1 MTMRV
6 AFLDPLEGIARDLY
20 PQFLGEHEVL
30 IAPSNSELPAGW
42 QEAEAAVWSRWPV
55 DQGLIESMPQL
66 RFMQRLGRFRARG
79 DARPALDRGIQVS
92 VFAHG
97 TSGRVAEHTL
107 ALILGLFRGLLASH
121 RAVVN
126 GDNPAGLTPE
136 IRNGPTPTVNW
147 AQVPHLQSLQFKT
160 VGIAGFGEI
169 GACLA
174 LMLAPLN
181 CRVLYFKRTPLR
193 LDQEEFFNVERV
205 ESLEGLLRGSD
216 AVVDLVPVSDAT
228 HNMFGAR
235 EFGLMKSSAYFVNPG
250 RGWTVDEDALV
261 QALAQDQIGGAG
273 IDTFTLEPLPPG
285 HPITKLENVLLT
297 PHTAGGTPQG
307 AINGLAG
314 WSDVFE
320 RLNENLRR
328 VSVGEP
334 VLSPMRSTDPQPEG
348 S

>member
-1 MTMRV
+1 MQV
-6 AFLDPLEGIARDLY
+6 AFLDPLEGIARELY
-20 PQFLGEHEVL
+20 PQFLGEHDVL
-30 IAPSNSELPAGW
+30 IAPAAGELPQGW
-42 QEAEAAVWSRWPV
+42 QEAEAAVWSRWPL
-55 DQGLIESMPQL
+55 DGAMIESMPRL
-66 RFMQRLGRFRARG
+66 RLLQRLGRFRARG
-79 DARPALDRGIQVS
+79 DARAAFELGIPVS

-107 ALILGLFRGLLASH
+107 ALLLGLFRGLLASH

-147 AQVPHLQSLQFKT
+147 AQVPNLQSLQFKT

-181 CRVLYFKRTPLR
+181 CRVLYNKRAPLR
-193 LDQEEFFNVERV
+193 PDQEAFFHVEPAP
-205 ESLEGLLRGSD
+205 LDGLLQQSD
-216 AVVDLVPVSDAT
+216 AVVDLIPVSEAT
-228 HNMFGAR
+228 HNLFGAR
-235 EFGLMKSSAYFVNPG
+235 AFGLMKRSAYFVNPG

-261 QALAQDQIGGAG
+261 AALSSGEIGGAG
-273 IDTFTLEPLPPG
+273 IDTFALEPLPPG
-285 HPITKLENVLLT
+285 HPITKLSNVLLT

-307 AINGLAG
+307 AVNGLAG

-328 VSVGEP
+328 AAAGEP
-334 VLSPMRSTDPQPEG
+334 VLSPMRPLDPQPDG
-348 S
+348 L